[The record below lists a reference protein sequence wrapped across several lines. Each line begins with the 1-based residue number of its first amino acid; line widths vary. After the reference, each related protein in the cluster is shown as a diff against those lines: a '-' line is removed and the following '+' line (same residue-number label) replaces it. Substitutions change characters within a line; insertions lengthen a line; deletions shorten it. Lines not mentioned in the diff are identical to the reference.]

1 MNFSFIKNLKLL
13 ILINILIVNNFYYKD
28 YLIIRIKNNNN
39 IKNKNY
45 NVFNNNFN
53 YLKKMF
59 NKINNLKVVDVR
71 YSYSFKYNI
80 MKIEY
85 SIGLYDEEDN
95 LILPN
100 DISLYYN
107 YSLICNI
114 MNEYYNISI
123 DSLANIKNN
132 KYFNCIEF
140 NNLNERI
147 TLGIKIY
154 NILKNNINNYILLFT
169 DDFFNY
175 NIMKYNFDNIFNSL
189 VLMKNLIQ
197 Y

>member
-1 MNFSFIKNLKLL
+1 
-13 ILINILIVNNFYYKD
+13 
-28 YLIIRIKNNNN
+28 
-39 IKNKNY
+39 
-45 NVFNNNFN
+45 
-53 YLKKMF
+53 
-59 NKINNLKVVDVR
+59 
-71 YSYSFKYNI
+71 
-80 MKIEY
+80 
-85 SIGLYDEEDN
+85 
-95 LILPN
+95 
-100 DISLYYN
+100 
-107 YSLICNI
+107 